1 MTQYSDVTGSQAMFY
16 TLKSPEGIFIV
27 IDGGTEG
34 NADYVRQVI
43 MENGGI
49 VHAWFLTH
57 PHPDYIGAFNQI
69 YANPQGI
76 HIGQIYDNSLDMVY
90 YDTVDKEWDGIETY
104 EYSGTFSIT
113 SPAIGNLYSG

>member
-1 MTQYSDVTGSQAMFY
+1 MLLFYADAGVDDFKNRIAVVLHDVDGDFTA
-16 TLKSPEGIFIV
+16 LFIV

-34 NADYVRQVI
+34 NADCVRQVI

-57 PHPDYIGAFNQI
+57 PHPDHIGAFNQI

-76 HIGQIYDNSLDMVY
+76 HIGQI
-90 YDTVDKEWDGIETY
+90 
-104 EYSGTFSIT
+104 
-113 SPAIGNLYSG
+113 